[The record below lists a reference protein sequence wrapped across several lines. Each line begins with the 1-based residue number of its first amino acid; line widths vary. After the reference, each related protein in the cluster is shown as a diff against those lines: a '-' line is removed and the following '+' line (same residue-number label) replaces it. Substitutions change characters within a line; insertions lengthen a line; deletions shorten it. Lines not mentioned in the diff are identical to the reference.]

1 IEAALGCI
9 NLTPKDL
16 EYNKVLRDDA
26 HRLKVCDQS
35 LNDPLSVP
43 GTAEDAAKAFSAN
56 STPTWRSMKAAE
68 LLDQGTERW
77 TVEEIRK
84 DEAAYRELFEAA
96 NDAAGRVNRLKN
108 GKNDPEY
115 KRLKAEAD
123 KTDKALDAHVN
134 RALFGEAPKTLYGTD
149 GYDESGSHST
159 SWSFVVSAA
168 SLVRAGR
175 KTDESQRQ
183 DLAARVPEFLAEQEI
198 EVPGA
203 KRVEDTSSANIFDLG
218 SRTHIDGVLTCAS
231 RVSSVLETVANSWQR
246 RTIQQEKDFAGGAD
260 HKVEGVTGGIVHAW
274 QSKWGKF
281 VIGGTGPNTYEGDD
295 FIGIIDLGG
304 DDTYKGRV
312 ACGIGLEG
320 QAPISFVLD
329 LAGDDRY
336 LGEDFTQGFGF
347 LGVGILHD
355 LGGGNDVYKSR
366 FCAQGCGLC
375 GYGELYDD
383 GGDDTYT
390 TDSGS
395 QGAGCFGYGQLT
407 DKSGNDVYR
416 GCRYTQGFAQVM
428 GVGVLTDGA
437 GNDLYYAG
445 GKYLHQPLWNDRYQS
460 LSQGFAI
467 GNRYGET
474 GGGVALLLDEGDG
487 NDVYQADIYG
497 QGSSY
502 WYSLGMLVDTGGN
515 DTYTL
520 GQYGQGGGIH
530 LSTGILVDLKGNDTY
545 SNPYGVGLGGAHDWA
560 VGWLIDR
567 AGDDLYQGNG
577 QGQGLNFAVGVLMDC
592 AGNDSHSTNHANSI
606 GKGTNNDISLLLD
619 FAGTDVYGPTDVVDG
634 KFNRRGEHQIVY
646 DVPEGWFPGL
656 DESTLPT
663 KQESVPESVTVQ
675 HILIAWD
682 GTGVDT
688 QKAKRTK
695 DEAASLAQDV
705 LKLARKKGADWK
717 QLQTDY
723 NEDSGVDGDGA
734 HNEYKATPD
743 ARLVKPF
750 KDLALSLGVGQIDI
764 CESKFGYHIIKR
776 IE

>member
-1 IEAALGCI
+1 
-9 NLTPKDL
+9 
-16 EYNKVLRDDA
+16 
-26 HRLKVCDQS
+26 
-35 LNDPLSVP
+35 
-43 GTAEDAAKAFSAN
+43 
-56 STPTWRSMKAAE
+56 PTWRSMKAAE

-467 GNRYGET
+467 GNRYG
-474 GGGVALLLDEGDG
+474 
-487 NDVYQADIYG
+487 
-497 QGSSY
+497 
-502 WYSLGMLVDTGGN
+502 
-515 DTYTL
+515 
-520 GQYGQGGGIH
+520 
-530 LSTGILVDLKGNDTY
+530 
-545 SNPYGVGLGGAHDWA
+545 
-560 VGWLIDR
+560 
-567 AGDDLYQGNG
+567 
-577 QGQGLNFAVGVLMDC
+577 
-592 AGNDSHSTNHANSI
+592 
-606 GKGTNNDISLLLD
+606 
-619 FAGTDVYGPTDVVDG
+619 
-634 KFNRRGEHQIVY
+634 
-646 DVPEGWFPGL
+646 
-656 DESTLPT
+656 
-663 KQESVPESVTVQ
+663 
-675 HILIAWD
+675 
-682 GTGVDT
+682 
-688 QKAKRTK
+688 
-695 DEAASLAQDV
+695 
-705 LKLARKKGADWK
+705 
-717 QLQTDY
+717 
-723 NEDSGVDGDGA
+723 
-734 HNEYKATPD
+734 
-743 ARLVKPF
+743 
-750 KDLALSLGVGQIDI
+750 
-764 CESKFGYHIIKR
+764 
-776 IE
+776 